1 MIGAASQVATIGLGL
16 SLLRPRLVTR
26 QDASGLAFNIGQERS
41 RLRLNLADERLVP
54 YVPFR
59 GGASGASPGCRYR
72 QGREL
77 PVFLVAFVALAL
89 MSVPLTGGQLGAL
102 ARVRFRGVALLAA
115 ALAVQVLIISF
126 VPGGPSWLHPGLHLA
141 TYVAAL
147 AFLAANF
154 VVPGIR
160 TVALGGFLNFVAI
173 AANGGVMP
181 ASRGALVDAGR
192 GHTDNA
198 FDNSAVVG
206 HARLRFL
213 GDVFAMPGWMPLHN
227 VFSVGD
233 VLIGLGVA
241 VALHVICD
249 TRLARAMRVMLP
261 HRRREVVHAG

>member
-1 MIGAASQVATIGLGL
+1 M
-16 SLLRPRLVTR
+16 
-26 QDASGLAFNIGQERS
+26 
-41 RLRLNLADERLVP
+41 
-54 YVPFR
+54 
-59 GGASGASPGCRYR
+59 
-72 QGREL
+72 
-77 PVFLVAFVALAL
+77 FLVAFVALAL
-89 MSVPLTGGQLGAL
+89 MAVPLTGGRLGAL
-102 ARVRFRGVALLAA
+102 AQVRFRGLAVLAA

-126 VPGGPSWLHPGLHLA
+126 VPGGPSWLHPALHLG

-160 TVALGGFLNFVAI
+160 TVAVGGFLNFVAI

-181 ASRGALVDAGR
+181 ASGRALVEAGR
-192 GHTDNA
+192 GKTHNT

-213 GDVFAMPGWMPLHN
+213 GDVFAMPAWMPLHN
-227 VFSVGD
+227 VFSIGD

-241 VALHVICD
+241 VSVHVICD
-249 TRLARAMRVMLP
+249 TRVARAGRAMLP